1 MTERM
6 LNEVAAQR
14 GLPLRLGSG
23 NGTGGTVDGK
33 NLSAA
38 DVIRE
43 VAKKFGSEVPV
54 TQLDPLT
61 VIAHERESGESAHVE
76 IPVSVN
82 GDSVVVYSKDNQ
94 GKPRL
99 HTVDRG
105 RAVNFFGPVQLRYNF
120 RPFYDYGQT
129 TPKFYRIDP
138 SRIVSISVDSSAC
151 PCEWAFGGVI
161 PVAFTQPTDATTDQ
175 RVLTVAGTVD
185 APDVTGGNLRVNGSV
200 QGVTVGAGA
209 FSGQVVLSAGDNTLR
224 VAVDGPDGRR
234 GCAERT
240 IQSTTPKTTIS
251 ATLTWSLADAD
262 VDLYTT
268 QPDNETAWYSHV
280 ATTIGGRLDVDNT
293 QGFGPENY
301 FLSSEEGDTVVPG
314 AYTIRVHYYSDHLKT
329 QDTPARAVPYR
340 VVIIV
345 NEGTPSEKREFHEGT
360 LTVDNSGNSSPGG
373 SGPDWA
379 TVAEVNPAS
388 P

>member
-1 MTERM
+1 
-6 LNEVAAQR
+6 
-14 GLPLRLGSG
+14 
-23 NGTGGTVDGK
+23 
-33 NLSAA
+33 
-38 DVIRE
+38 
-43 VAKKFGSEVPV
+43 
-54 TQLDPLT
+54 
-61 VIAHERESGESAHVE
+61 
-76 IPVSVN
+76 
-82 GDSVVVYSKDNQ
+82 
-94 GKPRL
+94 
-99 HTVDRG
+99 
-105 RAVNFFGPVQLRYNF
+105 
-120 RPFYDYGQT
+120 
-129 TPKFYRIDP
+129 
-138 SRIVSISVDSSAC
+138 
-151 PCEWAFGGVI
+151 
-161 PVAFTQPTDATTDQ
+161 
-175 RVLTVAGTVD
+175 
-185 APDVTGGNLRVNGSV
+185 
-200 QGVTVGAGA
+200 
-209 FSGQVVLSAGDNTLR
+209 VVLSAGDNTLR

-234 GCAERT
+234 GCAQRT

-251 ATLTWSLADAD
+251 ATLTWSLSGAD

-280 ATTIGGRLDVDNT
+280 ATAIGGRLDVDNT

-379 TVAEVNPAS
+379 TVAEVNPAN